1 VTARGR
7 FPARLPHPRD
17 VTHRPGARRARAG
30 RRCAW
35 PALALLLGAAPSGAQ
50 PPPAELQFLG
60 FRPGAPLAEVERQAA
75 AHGAASLTCDTARRD
90 ARVRECRGTL
100 YADTPTPLALRA
112 VLIEG
117 TAAIILVTGAVPEAE
132 RLRWERAMEA
142 AYGTVP
148 ARVAREPRRA
158 GGVGEPGGRTD
169 PRRLGPLA
177 PVRCPGGLPPA
188 PMVRNVNPFATLPC
202 PAPLRPGAARS
213 PACGGPGA
221 SPPSRS
227 GT

>member
-112 VLIEG
+112 VLIG
-117 TAAIILVTGAVPEAE
+117 DTAAIILVTGAVPEAE

-148 ARVAREPRRA
+148 VAA
-158 GGVGEPGGRTD
+158 GGPQRMRQWIRRGTMLRLVWRGSPGVPEVSVSLVDGPTLDGWGRS
-169 PRRLGPLA
+169 
-177 PVRCPGGLPPA
+177 
-188 PMVRNVNPFATLPC
+188 
-202 PAPLRPGAARS
+202 LR
-213 PACGGPGA
+213 
-221 SPPSRS
+221 
-227 GT
+227 